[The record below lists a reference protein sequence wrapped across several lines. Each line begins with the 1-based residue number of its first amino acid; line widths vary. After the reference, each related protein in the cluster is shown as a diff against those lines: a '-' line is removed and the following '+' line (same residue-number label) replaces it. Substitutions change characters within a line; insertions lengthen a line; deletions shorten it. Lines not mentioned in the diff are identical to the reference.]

1 MRPIINRKFQSTIQ
15 SVGNEEIGILYLER
29 RNSISVGERMIID
42 EYQGKKNKAQILATQ
57 LIRRIAKNRNIS
69 FDEAQ
74 QLIAPRD
81 ENGVIVDNSD
91 IIVEYAEDFTEL
103 RFLTDS
109 EAISMEVAVATIFIQ
124 NRVAYPLTLKKKA
137 SINSNYLEI
146 NPISICLKGKNQIKF
161 GNVSAVIRG
170 NQPADIDVIQ
180 IEPLE
185 ENIDADTTGFL
196 MEGRKYVLGSEEWTI
211 EDTKALDENLVNEI
225 FQFYENERL
234 GWATPE
240 PVPTPTESEIEDT
253 VGERLLT
260 GVDSTGESKSTES
273 AILDL
278 PVGIAS

>member
-57 LIRRIAKNRNIS
+57 LIRKIAKDRSIS

-74 QLIAPRD
+74 QLISSRN
-81 ENGVIVDNSD
+81 ENGVSVDNSD
-91 IIVEYAEDFTEL
+91 IILEYAEDFTDL

-124 NRVAYPLTLKKKA
+124 NRVAYPLTLKKEA

-146 NPISICLKGKNQIKF
+146 HPISICLKGKNQIKF
-161 GNVSAVIRG
+161 GHVSAIIRG

-185 ENIDADTTGFL
+185 QNIDANTTGFL
-196 MEGRKYVLGSEEWTI
+196 MEGRKYALGSEEWTI

-225 FQFYENERL
+225 FQFYENELL
-234 GWATPE
+234 GWADPE
-240 PVPTPTESEIEDT
+240 PFTATTESEIEDA

-260 GVDSTGESKSTES
+260 GTDSTGESKSTES

>member
-42 EYQGKKNKAQILATQ
+42 EHQAKKNESRFLATR
-57 LIRRIAKNRNIS
+57 LIKKIAEKKNIS

-74 QLIAPRD
+74 QLIAPRE
-81 ENGVIVDNSD
+81 ENGVAIDNSD
-91 IIVEYAEDFTEL
+91 IIVEYAEDFTAL

-109 EAISMEVAVATIFIQ
+109 EAISMEVATATIFIQ
-124 NRVAYPLTLKKKA
+124 KRVAYPVTLKKEA

-146 NPISICLKGKNQIKF
+146 HPTSICLKGKNQIKF

-185 ENIDADTTGFL
+185 GNIDADTTGFL

-234 GWATPE
+234 GWAAPE
-240 PVPTPTESEIEDT
+240 PVPTPTESEIEDA
-253 VGERLLT
+253 VGERLLIGT
-260 GVDSTGESKSTES
+260 DFTGESKNTES
-273 AILDL
+273 VTLDS